1 MAGYDNIKK
10 YKFNV
15 MPAERQR
22 EIAKM
27 GGKASQK
34 AAKRRK
40 TLKQLYQWVG
50 EMQVTDK
57 LLKDKLLK
65 MGIAE
70 DDITWQMALVVSTLM
85 SAIKKGDIKTIAFV
99 MNMMEEQKDDKNPFE
114 EFMK

>member
-1 MAGYDNIKK
+1 MNQQNIEK
-10 YKFNV
+10 YKFNKLA
-15 MPAERQR
+15 PSRQR
-22 EIAKM
+22 EIASM